1 VFVYDGGS
9 ATLTACTF
17 AGGAGSHTDSV
28 ANGGTTT
35 FTCPKGSTGT
45 PYVMKG
51 EEQLDASQLPP
62 AKEVV
67 HCTKVPQ

>member
-1 VFVYDGGS
+1 VKNYD
-9 ATLTACTF
+9 
-17 AGGAGSHTDSV
+17 
-28 ANGGTTT
+28 GGTTT

-45 PYVMKG
+45 PYVMK
-51 EEQLDASQLPP
+51 EEELYASQLPP

>member
-1 VFVYDGGS
+1 VWDGP
-9 ATLTACTF
+9 TVTFTACTF

-28 ANGGTTT
+28 FSQGSTTT
-35 FTCPKGSTGT
+35 FTCPKGTTGT
-45 PYVMKG
+45 PYVLKDQG
-51 EEQLDASQLPP
+51 QLDASQLPP